1 MLTLDS
7 DPVLNPVNI
16 GAELLNFM
24 SKSDYSGF
32 ELEILYRFSEKKFG
46 LSYDVFAYTLDW
58 LFLIAAI
65 DMDDRGLI
73 IYAP

>member
-24 SKSDYSGF
+24 SKSEYVEFDV
-32 ELEILYRFSEKKFG
+32 EALYRFTEKKFS

-58 LFLIAAI
+58 LFVIGAV
-65 DMDDRGLI
+65 DMDSRGLI
-73 IYAP
+73 RYAS